1 LITQTLAL
9 PLQFRASRLGA
20 ALHEMRNVPVRL
32 AGNVIQLPGRELF
45 VTEACSGLR
54 SLTALLSMGVLLGA
68 LVLKRPVTRVALLLL
83 AVPVAIVVNGIRV
96 FLTGFLVYYVSP
108 AYGEGFMH
116 ITQGWLLFLVSLS
129 ILAGMAWIGGL
140 AERLALSRSPQAE
153 HA

>member
-1 LITQTLAL
+1 
-9 PLQFRASRLGA
+9 
-20 ALHEMRNVPVRL
+20 MV
-32 AGNVIQLPGRELF
+32 
-45 VTEACSGLR
+45 
-54 SLTALLSMGVLLGA
+54 
-68 LVLKRPVTRVALLLL
+68 LLLL

-140 AERLALSRSPQAE
+140 AERLALSRAPQAE

>member
-1 LITQTLAL
+1 
-9 PLQFRASRLGA
+9 
-20 ALHEMRNVPVRL
+20 
-32 AGNVIQLPGRELF
+32 
-45 VTEACSGLR
+45 
-54 SLTALLSMGVLLGA
+54 MGVLLGA

-116 ITQGWLLFLVSLS
+116 ITEGWLLFLVSLS
-129 ILAGMAWIGGL
+129 ILAGMAWLGGL
-140 AERLALSRSPQAE
+140 AERLGRSPLPSQEPE